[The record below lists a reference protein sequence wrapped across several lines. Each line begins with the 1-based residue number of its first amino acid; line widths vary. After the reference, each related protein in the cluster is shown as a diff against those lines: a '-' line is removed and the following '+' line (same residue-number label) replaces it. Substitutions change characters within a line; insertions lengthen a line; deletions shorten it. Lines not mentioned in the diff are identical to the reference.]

1 MKDFGVIENRKK
13 EDLIMID
20 NFMYSFALD
29 LDNGL
34 VVKSYMGEND
44 DKELEFLAGKLM
56 ELKNFEDSRVWIKKV
71 FKTEAF
77 YKYLR
82 ETSI

>member
-1 MKDFGVIENRKK
+1 
-13 EDLIMID
+13 MID

-29 LDNGL
+29 LDNGI

>member
-29 LDNGL
+29 LDNGI